1 MVVRLFLIGPHSLF
15 FLDYTLHRAS
25 LACCIAGVYL
35 HSSRYTTTYIY
46 VRAKRQRIFTRTVIH
61 NMEGYTYAPYS
72 HRVGDEDMMGG
83 HGASDVA
90 LHDISG
96 DQYDAPCEEVVVTT
110 SDTAR
115 RGIGHTH
122 KKRKL
127 QADDA
132 VIGVRAITLLHV
144 IPDTPPMS
152 PVAALSM
159 TRRDGAASSGLAP
172 PLLRSKAIVGDAAA
186 AVLDIAVS
194 TEHGHSQGQQ
204 QQQQQ
209 QDAEDVRMTLIHMGI
224 LTATGFARF

>member
-1 MVVRLFLIGPHSLF
+1 M
-15 FLDYTLHRAS
+15 A
-25 LACCIAGVYL
+25 
-35 HSSRYTTTYIY
+35 
-46 VRAKRQRIFTRTVIH
+46 
-61 NMEGYTYAPYS
+61 GYTYAPYS

-152 PVAALSM
+152 PVAALST

-172 PLLRSKAIVGDAAA
+172 PLLRSKAIVGDA
-186 AVLDIAVS
+186 VLDIAVS
-194 TEHGHSQGQQ
+194 TEHGHSQGP
-204 QQQQQ
+204 Q
-209 QDAEDVRMTLIHMGI
+209 QDAEEVRMTLIHIDI